1 MIFFGFW
8 FAYFH
13 LQRSF
18 IWTSVHIWL
27 WKLDTPIKGDVP
39 DVEEVIPALKQLS
52 HFARRLHPPHQIVDT
67 SAAELRLTLG
77 VCVSVN
83 WATQIHHHSGD
94 GLHTEPTHP
103 PHSAP
108 HSYPSKH
115 LDLTEAERSV
125 NLCSVFH
132 VVKVYIDI
140 ITVTLGGARVR
151 HLQTPHI
158 ITHSV

>member
-1 MIFFGFW
+1 MNFSGFW
-8 FAYFH
+8 LACFH
-13 LQRSF
+13 LQRSV

-27 WKLDTPIKGDVP
+27 WKLHTPIKDDVP
-39 DVEEVIPALKQLS
+39 DVEEVVSALKQLS

-67 SAAELRLTLG
+67 SAAELRLTPG

-83 WATQIHHHSGD
+83 WATQTHHDSGD
-94 GLHTEPTHP
+94 GLHRAPDP

-108 HSYPSKH
+108 HSFPAKH
-115 LDLTEAERSV
+115 LDLTEAESSV

-132 VVKVYIDI
+132 VVKVYIDV

-158 ITHSV
+158 ITHCV